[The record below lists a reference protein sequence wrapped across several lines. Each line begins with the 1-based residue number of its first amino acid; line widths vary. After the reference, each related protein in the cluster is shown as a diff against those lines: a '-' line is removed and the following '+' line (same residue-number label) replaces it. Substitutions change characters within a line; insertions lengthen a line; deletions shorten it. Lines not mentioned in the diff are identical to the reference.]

1 MILSYRISVKLLES
15 DESFDELLKLLTT
28 YRSAVDEISL
38 FTEYWHH
45 GYYPLER
52 FAELADLL
60 GRRIGQLRKARFRSV
75 GINMLD
81 TIGHLNEAWD
91 FLPPLPFPPMVG
103 HDGSVSRGCF
113 CPNSPEFRG
122 CIKKKY
128 ELIAKAG
135 PDFIWVDDDI
145 RMHHHGVAWGCF
157 CPACLKQ
164 FDQGA
169 FGREEL
175 IARLNATDGGELRAA
190 WVEHNASVLDSV
202 LADIEPAVHKVDPE
216 IELGLMTCGPG
227 WTTYSGQALERWHRT
242 LKASRSRPGG
252 GFYDDAAPRGMISK
266 ALEVGRACVP
276 LPPEVTNVQYELEN
290 FPYQKLD
297 KSVRTVM
304 NECTLALATGCNGIA
319 FNALKDLP
327 GSMEDYHDLMKAI
340 AAERSRWERF
350 LDATSGCAMAG
361 IWPAHDDRLMAKRQV
376 RNGNWFD
383 LDLAY
388 QPNVSTLAE
397 IGLPLALRR
406 EHACA
411 VVLGGSLADT
421 FSDDDLREILSGGV
435 LLDGKSLT
443 ALWERGLGELT
454 GVRIGRTFDNG
465 VYERFTDHPANGRF
479 AGDARDVRLSFWG
492 DLAYE
497 LVPLDETV
505 GEAARLVG
513 YDGSDCGACI
523 STFTNSLGGRV
534 AVLGYGPWT
543 RLGSGAKRSQML
555 AITDWLSQG
564 RLPMVIDKTLR
575 VTPFV
580 RTSADGKR
588 FAAVLI
594 NTAFDPTGPFHLRVR
609 GIMDEVVSITADG
622 DERLTTRKEKGETRI
637 AVKNV
642 EPWSCMLLTGCSG

>member
-1 MILSYRISVKLLES
+1 MILAYRISVKLLES
-15 DESFDELLKLLTT
+15 DESFDELMKLLTA

-52 FAELADLL
+52 FAELAELL
-60 GRRIGQLRKARFRSV
+60 GRRIKQLRKARFRSV

-91 FLPPLPFPPMVG
+91 FLPALPFPPMVG
-103 HDGSVSRGCF
+103 HDGSMSRCCA
-113 CPNSPEFRG
+113 CPSSPEFRRYM
-122 CIKKKY
+122 KKKY
-128 ELIAKAG
+128 ALIAKAA

-157 CPACLKQ
+157 CPTCLKE
-164 FDQGA
+164 FGYGA
-169 FGREEL
+169 FEREEVV
-175 IARLNATDGGELRAA
+175 ARLNAPEGGELRAA
-190 WVEHNASVLDSV
+190 WVEHNASLLDSV
-202 LADIEPAVHKVDPE
+202 LVDVEQAVHKVEPK

-242 LKASRSRPGG
+242 LKAKRSRPGG

-266 ALEVGRACVP
+266 ALEIGRACVP

-297 KSVRTVM
+297 KSVRTVL

-340 AAERSRWERF
+340 AGERGRWER
-350 LDATSGCAMAG
+350 LMDASRGCSMAG
-361 IWPAHDDRLMAKRQV
+361 VWPAHDDRLMAKRQV
-376 RNGNWFD
+376 RGGNWFD
-383 LDLAY
+383 HDFAY
-388 QPNVSTLAE
+388 NLNPAALAE
-397 IGLPLALRR
+397 IGLPVTLQR

-411 VVLGGSLADT
+411 TILGGSMPDA
-421 FSDDDLREILSGGV
+421 FSDDDLRRMLSDGV
-435 LLDGKSLT
+435 LLDGPALSL
-443 ALWERGLGELT
+443 LWERGLGELA

-465 VYERFTDHPANGRF
+465 VYERFTGHELNGRF

-497 LVPLDETV
+497 LLPLDETV

-534 AVLGYGPWT
+534 AVLGYGPWG
-543 RLGSGAKRSQML
+543 RLGSSAKRSQML
-555 AITDWLSQG
+555 AIADWVSQG
-564 RLPMVIDKTLR
+564 RLPLVIDRTLR

-580 RTSADGKR
+580 RMGADGKR
-588 FAAVLI
+588 FVAVLI
-594 NTAFDPTGPFHLRVR
+594 NTAFDPTGPFDLRVR
-609 GIMDEVVSITADG
+609 ATPGEVVAITPGG
-622 DERLTTRKEKGETRI
+622 DERLTMWKEKGETRI
-637 AVKNV
+637 AVKDI
-642 EPWSCMLLTGCSG
+642 EPWNCMILTGYSG